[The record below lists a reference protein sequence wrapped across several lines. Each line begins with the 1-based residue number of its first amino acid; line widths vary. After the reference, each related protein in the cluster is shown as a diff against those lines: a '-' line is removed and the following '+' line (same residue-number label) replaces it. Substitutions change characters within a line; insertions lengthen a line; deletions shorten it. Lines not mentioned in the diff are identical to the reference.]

1 MKLAPRLLLQ
11 SLAIVGVMVISVVLI
26 IDNQLHSSIVEQ
38 TTHDLAGE
46 ARLVATE
53 WRPDVDPDSL
63 ADQAGVATGHRITLI
78 DSTGHVVGD
87 SEFDGPALQALENH
101 ATRPEV
107 VAARQTGIGSIKRMS
122 PSTGEEQL
130 YVAVKAPRGTAR
142 VSVTTR
148 AIEEIFAS
156 ARSGVLVAGLIS
168 FLLAGILAVL
178 FSRSV
183 SRPIVDLSNVARSL
197 AAGERKRHP
206 PLAAPGE
213 VGDLADAV
221 HRLAEQLEARISAL
235 AAEQSVLSALVETLN
250 EGVIA
255 ISPAHEVVRIS
266 ETGRR
271 LLSIDRPVPFGV
283 DFLPRD
289 ATLRN
294 AIALALSGTATE
306 PEELIIDETTLSLTA
321 RPLVNGGAVVALF
334 DLTPIR
340 KLEAVRRDFVANVS
354 HELRTPLTIIG
365 GFAETLQDPD
375 IPAARR
381 AEFAKTIFSNTQ
393 RMQRIVD
400 ELLDLSRIE
409 TGHWRPRPE
418 PIRIA
423 DLAAEVFARSAAS
436 AKSKSVTL
444 DTSIDP
450 DAQTIVADRT
460 ALEQVLMN
468 LVENALRHTGEG
480 GRIAIETLAE
490 ADGVSLIVSDTGT
503 GIPPEHLPRIFERF
517 YRADSGRSREAGGTG
532 LGLAIVRHLVEAH
545 GGMVRAESVV
555 GTGTTIRIFF
565 PAYAERQNPLIAGR
579 SDQS

>member
-1 MKLAPRLLLQ
+1 
-11 SLAIVGVMVISVVLI
+11 MVISTVVI

-78 DSTGHVVGD
+78 DASGRVVGD
-87 SEFDGPALQALENH
+87 SEFDGPALQTLENH
-101 ATRPEV
+101 AARPEV
-107 VAARQTGIGSIKRMS
+107 IAARQTGLGSIRRMS

-142 VSVTTR
+142 VSVTTK
-148 AIEEIFAS
+148 AVDEIFAR
-156 ARSGVLVAGLIS
+156 ARSGVLAAGLIS

-183 SRPIVDLSNVARSL
+183 SKPIVDLSNVARSL

-221 HRLAEQLEARISAL
+221 HRLAEQLEGRISAL

-255 ISPAHEVVRIS
+255 ISPSHEVVRIS

-306 PEELIIDETTLSLTA
+306 PEEVVIGETTLSLTA

-365 GFAETLQDPD
+365 GFAETLQDPE

-381 AEFAKTIFSNTQ
+381 AEFAKTIFTNTQ

-418 PIRIA
+418 SIRIA
-423 DLAAEVFARSAAS
+423 DVAAEVFGRNAAT

-450 DAQTIVADRT
+450 DAPTVFADRT
-460 ALEQVLMN
+460 ALEQILIN

-480 GRIAIETLAE
+480 GRITIHTVRE
-490 ADGVSLIVSDTGT
+490 ADGVSLAVSDTGT

-555 GTGTTIRIFF
+555 GSGTTIRIFF
-565 PAYAERQNPLIAGR
+565 PSQ
-579 SDQS
+579 D

>member
-1 MKLAPRLLLQ
+1 VKLAPRLLLQ

-107 VAARQTGIGSIKRMS
+107 VAARQTGMGSIKRMS

-130 YVAVKAPRGTAR
+130 YVAVKAQRGTAR

-148 AIEEIFAS
+148 AVEDIFAS

-183 SRPIVDLSNVARSL
+183 SKPIVDLSNVARSL

-306 PEELIIDETTLSLTA
+306 PEELVIDETTLSLTA

-365 GFAETLQDPD
+365 GFAETLQDPE

-381 AEFAKTIFSNTQ
+381 AEFAKTIFTNTQ

-418 PIRIA
+418 SIRIA

-436 AKSKSVTL
+436 AKSKSVRL

-460 ALEQVLMN
+460 ALEQILMN

-490 ADGVSLIVSDTGT
+490 ADGVSLIVSDTGS

-555 GTGTTIRIFF
+555 GAGTTIRIFF
-565 PAYAERQNPLIAGR
+565 PA
-579 SDQS
+579 

>member
-1 MKLAPRLLLQ
+1 
-11 SLAIVGVMVISVVLI
+11 MVVSVVLI
-26 IDNQLHSSIVEQ
+26 IDNELYSSIVEQ

-53 WRPDVDPDSL
+53 WRPNVDPDSL
-63 ADQAGVATGHRITLI
+63 ADLAGVATGHRITLI

-107 VAARQTGIGSIKRMS
+107 VAARQTGLGSIRRMS
-122 PSTGEEQL
+122 PSTGEERL

-142 VSVTTR
+142 VSVTTG
-148 AIEEIFAS
+148 AVEEIFAH

-306 PEELIIDETTLSLTA
+306 PEELIIGETTLSLTA

-365 GFAETLQDPD
+365 GFAETLQDPEV
-375 IPAARR
+375 PAARR

-418 PIRIA
+418 SIRIA
-423 DLAAEVFARSAAS
+423 DVAAEVFGRNAAS

-450 DAQTIVADRT
+450 DAQTILADRT
-460 ALEQVLMN
+460 ALEQILIN

-480 GRIAIETLAE
+480 GRISIQTLPET
-490 ADGVSLIVSDTGT
+490 DGVSLMVSDTGS

-545 GGMVRAESVV
+545 GGMVRAESVL
-555 GTGTTIRIFF
+555 GAGTTIRIFF
-565 PAYAERQNPLIAGR
+565 PA
-579 SDQS
+579 